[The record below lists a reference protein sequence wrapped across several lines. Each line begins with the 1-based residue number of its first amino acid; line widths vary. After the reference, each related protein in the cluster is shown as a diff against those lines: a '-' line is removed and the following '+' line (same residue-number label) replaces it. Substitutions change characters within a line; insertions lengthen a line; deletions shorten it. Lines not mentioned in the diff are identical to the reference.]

1 MEDRRGFTIIELLT
15 VIVVGAI
22 LLTITITQFGT
33 VSRRFAVREA
43 SNTFAALHARTRAH
57 AIEVGQTI
65 ELHVD
70 LDGDSVWIARNDT
83 TLELVRLDQEFGV
96 DVTGSAS
103 SYTLCMNSR
112 GYGDEGC
119 NSFSTSAQIRF
130 QSGAD
135 SATVTMLP
143 LGQLAR

>member
-1 MEDRRGFTIIELLT
+1 MEKRRGFTIIEMLT

-22 LLTITITQFGT
+22 LLTITVTQFGT

-57 AIEVGQTI
+57 AIEMGQAI
-65 ELHVD
+65 EFHVD

-83 TLELVRLDQEFGV
+83 TVELVRLDAEFGV
-96 DVTGSAS
+96 DVTGSSS

-119 NSFSTSAQIRF
+119 NSFTTSAQIGF
-130 QSGAD
+130 HSGAD
-135 SATVTMLP
+135 STTVTMLP